1 MRLVKLE
8 GQDGPIWVNPEH
20 VVSVKKALKDTRLE
34 TVAGQHLVREEPDVV
49 ARLLGAD
56 ELAKN
61 ITATAITFDA
71 KPRP

>member
-20 VVSVKKALKDTRLE
+20 VVAVRKALKDTKLE
-34 TVAGQHLVREEPDVV
+34 TVSSIHLVREEPDVV

-61 ITATAITFDA
+61 INAITYETVA
-71 KPRP
+71 KR

>member
-20 VVSVKKALKDTRLE
+20 VVAVRKALRDTRLE
-34 TVAGQHLVREEPDVV
+34 MVSGPHMVKEEPDVV

-61 ITATAITFDA
+61 INAISYDSVV
-71 KPRP
+71 KR

>member
-8 GQDGPIWVNPEH
+8 GADGPIWVNPEH
-20 VVSVKKALKDTRLE
+20 VVAVRKALKDTKLE
-34 TVAGQHLVREEPDVV
+34 TVSGQHLVKEEPDVV

-61 ITATAITFDA
+61 ITAKAVLTYE
-71 KPRP
+71 PE

>member
-8 GQDGPIWVNPEH
+8 THDGPLWVNPEH
-20 VVSVKKALKDTRLE
+20 VVAVRKALRDTKLE
-34 TVAGQHLVREEPDVV
+34 TVAGHHIVREAPDVV

-61 ITATAITFDA
+61 ITGITFESSV
-71 KPRP
+71 RQG